1 MLILII
7 DAQHIPNNSSSF
19 KKKSSLIADRNGVK
33 IAVPLKY
40 VYRNS
45 YKVIA
50 EKSYDPIKKLI
61 DSSCQ
66 GINRLFI
73 RVMIIEIQS
82 ILIEHTF
89 FQEWKLKITT
99 LTLMKEIFMINLLII
114 KKQMN
119 SLNSMMS

>member
-19 KKKSSLIADRNGVK
+19 KNKSSLIADRNGVK

-50 EKSYDPIKKLI
+50 GKSYDP
-61 DSSCQ
+61 
-66 GINRLFI
+66 
-73 RVMIIEIQS
+73 
-82 ILIEHTF
+82 
-89 FQEWKLKITT
+89 
-99 LTLMKEIFMINLLII
+99 
-114 KKQMN
+114 
-119 SLNSMMS
+119 